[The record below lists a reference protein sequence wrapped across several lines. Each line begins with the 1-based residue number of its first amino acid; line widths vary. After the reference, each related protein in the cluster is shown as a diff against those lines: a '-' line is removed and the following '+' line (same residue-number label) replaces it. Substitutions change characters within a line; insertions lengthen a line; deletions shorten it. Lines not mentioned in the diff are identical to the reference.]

1 MSSIEPSLSDLWR
14 ENRSRDPGTDLAS
27 ILDSSRIMAQSLNPE
42 VEVTFTGID
51 VANTNRRQIYLSPS
65 MLGDKYPVPGDIVD
79 CLLGLTVHEV
89 GHTLFSENNQGYIVE
104 LAKKAGYSRYSYGSD
119 YSDFQSLANVLE
131 DIYIDHLMNAY
142 PGYKDYLQKER
153 AWSLGKFNPDSV
165 IKPLQA
171 KCTRADIL
179 NALIYISLA
188 GGNIPQ
194 NISQDN
200 LEILNRL
207 ATLAHEMCT
216 KKMSK
221 GDAVLSA
228 WEMVKGLS
236 VTLSNE
242 ERGFDQTA
250 YQTGTEEGEKEKEE
264 ETPPHEKSWTA
275 EPETTLD
282 LVARLDTLVDDTT
295 ALPDDLAKEVSE
307 AIIEE
312 RCDLS
317 QILSY
322 LAKDSHWTIIAY
334 TPPEDGQRTANA
346 RMKTSSAE
354 EKLRRILQDYR
365 QKRTKDYRGLLSGR
379 VSGRRL
385 HRVAYGDKRVFQRRD
400 KPELVDMAVCLLM
413 DLSGSVRIYRELI
426 EQITVAM
433 CDAFKKERM
442 EFIALGYSGRHSIVH
457 IPRLYDRE
465 VGKVNL
471 GLEKEWVMTP
481 SYEGLAAAI
490 GQLLRLAGRKQKVLF
505 HFTDGEPNNGGRQ
518 AIAELLRGARNKGII
533 DIHVC
538 LTSSGFTPE
547 RFKQLY
553 GEDTLFINEI
563 DQLPDTVD
571 KKLRERLKI

>member
-1 MSSIEPSLSDLWR
+1 MSNIDQSLSDLWR
-14 ENRSRDPGTDLAS
+14 ENRSKDPGTDLAS

-51 VANTNRRQIYLSPS
+51 VADTNKRQIYLSPS

-89 GHTLFSENNQGYIVE
+89 GHTLFSENNKDYIE
-104 LAKKAGYSRYSYGSD
+104 GLTKKAGYSRYSYGSD
-119 YSDFQSLANVLE
+119 YSDFQSLANVFE
-131 DIYIDHLMNAY
+131 DIYIDHLMNDY

-153 AWSLGKFNPDSV
+153 GWSLGKFNPDSV

-171 KCTRADIL
+171 KCTRADVL
-179 NALIYISLA
+179 NALIYLSLTD
-188 GGNIPQ
+188 GKMPQ
-194 NISQDN
+194 NISQEN
-200 LEILNRL
+200 LEVLSKL
-207 ATLAHEMCT
+207 ATLANEMCT
-216 KKMSK
+216 KKTSK
-221 GDAVLSA
+221 DDAVLSA
-228 WEMVKGLS
+228 WGIVKGLS
-236 VTLSNE
+236 VTLSDE
-242 ERGFDQTA
+242 ERGFNKTE
-250 YQTGTEEGEKEKEE
+250 YKTGTEEKEEAE
-264 ETPPHEKSWTA
+264 ETPAPEEA
-275 EPETTLD
+275 GEPEPETTLD
-282 LVARLDTLVDDTT
+282 LVSRLDTLVDDTT
-295 ALPDDLAKEVSE
+295 ELPDDLAEEVSE
-307 AIIEE
+307 AIIEK

-322 LAKDSHWTIIAY
+322 LAKDSHWTLIAY
-334 TPPEDGQRTANA
+334 TPPEDAQRAANA
-346 RMKTSSAE
+346 RMRTSSAE

-365 QKRTKDYRGLLSGR
+365 QKRTKDYRGLLAGR
-379 VSGRRL
+379 ISGRRL

-413 DLSGSVRIYRELI
+413 DLSGSVSIYRELI

-442 EFIALGYSGRHSIVH
+442 EFIALGYSGRHSIVS

-490 GQLLRLAGRKQKVLF
+490 GQLLRLAGRKQKILF

-518 AIAELLRGARNKGII
+518 AIADLLVGARTKGIK

-547 RFKQLY
+547 RFKHLY

-571 KKLRERLKI
+571 TKLRERLKI

>member
-1 MSSIEPSLSDLWR
+1 MSNINQSLSDLWR
-14 ENRSRDPGTDLAS
+14 ENRSKDPGTDLAS

-42 VEVTFTGID
+42 VEVTFTGVE
-51 VANTNRRQIYLSPS
+51 VADTNRRQIYLSPS

-89 GHTLFSENNQGYIVE
+89 GHTLFSENNKDYIE
-104 LAKKAGYSRYSYGSD
+104 GLTKKAGYSRYTYGSD
-119 YSDFQSLANVLE
+119 YLDFQSLANVFE

-153 AWSLGKFNPDSV
+153 VWSLGKFSPDSV
-165 IKPLQA
+165 TKPLEA

-188 GGNIPQ
+188 DGKMPQ

-200 LEILNRL
+200 LEILSKL
-207 ATLAHEMCT
+207 ATYAKEMCI
-216 KKMSK
+216 KEMSK
-221 GDAVLSA
+221 DSAVLGA
-228 WEMVKGLS
+228 WGIVKGLS
-236 VTLSNE
+236 VTLSDE
-242 ERGFDQTA
+242 ERGFGKTE
-250 YQTGTEEGEKEKEE
+250 YKTGTEEKGEAE
-264 ETPPHEKSWTA
+264 ETPAIEEAVEP

-282 LVARLDTLVDDTT
+282 LVSRLDTLVFDKTE
-295 ALPDDLAKEVSE
+295 LPDDLAEEVSE
-307 AIIEE
+307 AIIEK
-312 RCDLS
+312 RYDLS

-334 TPPEDGQRTANA
+334 TPPEDAERSAKA
-346 RMKTSSAE
+346 RMKTASVE

-379 VSGRRL
+379 ISARRL

-442 EFIALGYSGRHSIVH
+442 EFIALGYSGRHSIVN

-465 VGKVNL
+465 VGKINL
-471 GLEKEWVMTP
+471 GLEKEWMMTP

-490 GQLLRLAGRKQKVLF
+490 GQLLRLAGRKQKILF

-518 AIAELLRGARNKGII
+518 AIADLLVGARTKGII

-547 RFKQLY
+547 RFKHLY
-553 GEDTLFINEI
+553 GGDTLFINEI
-563 DQLPDTVD
+563 SQLPDTVD

>member
-1 MSSIEPSLSDLWR
+1 MSSIEQSLSDLWR

-42 VEVTFTGID
+42 VEVTFTGIN

-89 GHTLFSENNQGYIVE
+89 GHTLFSENNKDYIEE

-119 YSDFQSLANVLE
+119 YSDFQSLANVFE

-153 AWSLGKFNPDSV
+153 VWSLGKFNPDSV

-188 GGNIPQ
+188 DGKMPQ
-194 NISQDN
+194 NISQEN
-200 LEILNRL
+200 LEILSRL
-207 ATLAHEMCT
+207 ATLANEMCT
-216 KKMSK
+216 KKTSK
-221 GDAVLSA
+221 DDAVLSA
-228 WEMVKGLS
+228 WERVKGLS
-236 VTLSNE
+236 VILSNE

-250 YQTGTEEGEKEKEE
+250 YQTGTKEREEEEK
-264 ETPPHEKSWTA
+264 ETPPHEKSWQA
-275 EPETTLD
+275 ELETTLD

-295 ALPDDLAKEVSE
+295 ELPDDLAAEVSE
-307 AIIEE
+307 AIIEK
-312 RCDLS
+312 RYDLS

-334 TPPEDGQRTANA
+334 TPPEDAERTGNA

-379 VSGRRL
+379 ISGRRL

-400 KPELVDMAVCLLM
+400 RPELVDMAVCLLM

-490 GQLLRLAGRKQKVLF
+490 GQLLRLAGRKQKILF

-518 AIAELLRGARNKGII
+518 AIADLLGGARAKGII
-533 DIHVC
+533 DIHIC

-571 KKLRERLKI
+571 KKLRERLRI

>member
-1 MSSIEPSLSDLWR
+1 MSNIEQSLSDLWR

-42 VEVTFTGID
+42 VEVTFTG
-51 VANTNRRQIYLSPS
+51 VAVADTNKRQIYLSPS
-65 MLGDKYPVPGDIVD
+65 MLGNKYPVPGDKVD

-89 GHTLFSENNQGYIVE
+89 GHTLFSENNKDYIKG

-119 YSDFQSLANVLE
+119 YSDFQSLANAFE
-131 DIYIDHLMNAY
+131 DIYIDHIMNAY

-153 AWSLGKFNPDSV
+153 VRSLGKFNPDSV

-179 NALIYISLA
+179 NALIFISLTA
-188 GGNIPQ
+188 GKMPQ
-194 NISQDN
+194 NISQEN
-200 LEILNRL
+200 LEVLSKL
-207 ATLAHEMCT
+207 ATLANEMCT
-216 KKMSK
+216 KKTSK
-221 GDAVLSA
+221 DDAVLSA
-228 WEMVKGLS
+228 WGIVKGLS
-236 VTLSNE
+236 VTLSDE
-242 ERGFDQTA
+242 ERGFDK
-250 YQTGTEEGEKEKEE
+250 TEYKTDTEEKEE
-264 ETPPHEKSWTA
+264 EETQAHEKSWQA

-282 LVARLDTLVDDTT
+282 LVSRLDTLVDDTT
-295 ALPDDLAKEVSE
+295 ELPDDLAEEVRE
-307 AIIEE
+307 AIIEK

-322 LAKDSHWTIIAY
+322 LAKDSHWTLIAY
-334 TPPEDGQRTANA
+334 TPPEDAQRAANA
-346 RMKTSSAE
+346 RMKTSSVE

-365 QKRTKDYRGLLSGR
+365 QKRTKDYRGLMSGKI
-379 VSGRRL
+379 SGRRL

-413 DLSGSVRIYRELI
+413 DLSGSVSIYRELI

-442 EFIALGYSGRHSIVH
+442 EFIALGYSGRHNIVS

-490 GQLLRLAGRKQKVLF
+490 GQLLRLAGRKQKILF

-518 AIAELLRGARNKGII
+518 AIADLLVGARTKGIK

-547 RFKQLY
+547 RFRQLY

-563 DQLPDTVD
+563 NQLPDTVD
-571 KKLRERLKI
+571 TKLRERLKI

>member
-1 MSSIEPSLSDLWR
+1 MSNINQSLSDLWR
-14 ENRSRDPGTDLAS
+14 ENRSQDPGTDLAS

-42 VEVTFTGID
+42 VEVTFTG
-51 VANTNRRQIYLSPS
+51 VAVADTNRRQIYLSPS

-89 GHTLFSENNQGYIVE
+89 GHTLFSENNKDYIE
-104 LAKKAGYSRYSYGSD
+104 GLTKKAGYSRYSYGSD
-119 YSDFQSLANVLE
+119 YLDFQSLANVFE
-131 DIYIDHLMNAY
+131 DIYIDHLMNVY

-153 AWSLGKFNPDSV
+153 TWALGKFSPDSV
-165 IKPLQA
+165 TKPLEA

-188 GGNIPQ
+188 DGKMPQ
-194 NISQDN
+194 NISQEN
-200 LEILNRL
+200 LEILSKL
-207 ATLAHEMCT
+207 DTYAKEMCT
-216 KKMSK
+216 KETSK
-221 GDAVLSA
+221 DSAVLSA
-228 WEMVKGLS
+228 WGIVKGLS
-236 VTLSNE
+236 VTLSDE
-242 ERGFDQTA
+242 ERGFGKTE
-250 YQTGTEEGEKEKEE
+250 YKTGTEEKEE
-264 ETPPHEKSWTA
+264 AEETSAPEEA
-275 EPETTLD
+275 VEPESETTLD
-282 LVARLDTLVDDTT
+282 LVSRLDTLVFDKTE
-295 ALPDDLAKEVSE
+295 LPDDLAEEVSE
-307 AIIEE
+307 AIIEK
-312 RCDLS
+312 RHDLS

-334 TPPEDGQRTANA
+334 TPPEDAERSAKA
-346 RMKTSSAE
+346 RMKTASAE

-365 QKRTKDYRGLLSGR
+365 QRRTKDYRGLLSGR
-379 VSGRRL
+379 ISVRRL

-400 KPELVDMAVCLLM
+400 KPELIDMAVCLLM

-442 EFIALGYSGRHSIVH
+442 EFIALGYSGRHSIVN

-465 VGKVNL
+465 VGKVSL

-490 GQLLRLAGRKQKVLF
+490 GQLLRLAGRKQKILF

-518 AIAELLRGARNKGII
+518 AIADLLQRARTKGIK

-547 RFKQLY
+547 KFRQLY